1 MTPAVRPAGLAAAVT
16 GLVEPARLG
25 PRVVDVDKPHPF
37 ALDIRNDVFAADGS
51 LHKWQEFAAR
61 VDRTVAGGVEP
72 PLVPVRY
79 TWRSV
84 RSRAGAA
91 GVDASSQEWT
101 FARGQGFTSALL
113 DSEVR
118 GGPAPARVALSPTSL
133 GVAYPDL
140 PRTPAVD
147 ALVSLSWDVLLFE
160 ILCTE
165 LTTHPDLPRTGTTA
179 QLTRLSEGLTRLEL
193 AGGRSGLAFQHHQ
206 FTASRQGY
214 GMFGGRPAATFAF
227 ECLDCDVSS
236 QTGRLRQRARSTYLG
251 SLQVD
256 LDTGDLIGAHMVEMM
271 VGVATSADRTTPVR
285 VRRVL
290 RLAVPVRREDI
301 GTDPA
306 SDPAPV
312 RAAGDGP
319 LGDAAVVAAAHRLAD
334 RLQEHQVWL
343 AGLPDGLRSL
353 VELTFRSI
361 VGTDLGA
368 AGAGLP
374 RLDRQDLARLETYCR
389 LGREMA
395 GKVSRLAGVAAADTL
410 TAQLAAVRLDVAEL
424 TAMLARVDRPVEA
437 TAWVS
442 PL

>member
-165 LTTHPDLPRTGTTA
+165 LTTHPDLPRAGTTA
-179 QLTRLSEGLTRLEL
+179 RLSRLSEGLTSLEL

-206 FTASRQGY
+206 VTASRQGY

-227 ECLDCDVSS
+227 ECLDCDLSS
-236 QTGRLRQRARSTYLG
+236 RTGPLRQRARSTYLG

-256 LDTGDLIGAHMVEMM
+256 LETGDLIGANMVEMM
-271 VGVATSADRTTPVR
+271 VGVATLADRTTPVR
-285 VRRVL
+285 QRRVL
-290 RLAVPVRREDI
+290 RLAVPVRREGDVSVDAV
-301 GTDPA
+301 GDGRPGDPA
-306 SDPAPV
+306 VA
-312 RAAGDGP
+312 
-319 LGDAAVVAAAHRLAD
+319 AAAHRLAD
-334 RLQEHQVWL
+334 RLQAHLVWL
-343 AGLPDGLRSL
+343 AGLPDRLRSL

-361 VGTDLGA
+361 AGTDLGA
-368 AGAGLP
+368 AADRIAALRTGLRPSAGD
-374 RLDRQDLARLETYCR
+374 RLELARLETYCR
-389 LGREMA
+389 LGTEMA

-410 TAQLAAVRLDVAEL
+410 TAQLGAVRLDVAEL
-424 TAMLARVDRPVEA
+424 AAVLARLDRAAEEPA
-437 TAWVS
+437 R
-442 PL
+442 